1 MEAKRQ
7 KELIKVSLKNY
18 WKRYKKYKNTL
29 FEKKKQTKKKKKKKK
44 EHKKKKKK
52 KKKKTDEA
60 LLKKLGVTNIKIHFS
75 KKTDETQNEKNTK

>member
-29 FEKKKQTKKKKKKKK
+29 FEKKKQN
-44 EHKKKKKK
+44 
-52 KKKKTDEA
+52 KKKTDEA
-60 LLKKLGVTNIKIHFS
+60 LLKKLGVTNIKIHFL

>member
-29 FEKKKQTKKKKKKKK
+29 FEKKK
-44 EHKKKKKK
+44 H

-60 LLKKLGVTNIKIHFS
+60 LLKKLGVTNIKIHFL
-75 KKTDETQNEKNTK
+75 KKTDETQNEKNTN

>member
-29 FEKKKQTKKKKKKKK
+29 FEKKKQ
-44 EHKKKKKK
+44 K

-60 LLKKLGVTNIKIHFS
+60 LLKKLGVTNIKIHFL

>member
-29 FEKKKQTKKKKKKKK
+29 FEKKKQ
-44 EHKKKKKK
+44 

-60 LLKKLGVTNIKIHFS
+60 LLKKLGVTNIKIHFL

>member
-29 FEKKKQTKKKKKKKK
+29 FEKKKQTKKK
-44 EHKKKKKK
+44 
-52 KKKKTDEA
+52 TDEA
-60 LLKKLGVTNIKIHFS
+60 LLKKLGVTNIKIHFL